1 MYFYECFFVYLLL
14 IKFFNYNLKVNKI
27 SVGSPRNKCR
37 LFHFVAYAIFRKNCN
52 KVQQKSEYV
61 C

>member
-27 SVGSPRNKCR
+27 SVGSPRNKC
-37 LFHFVAYAIFRKNCN
+37 
-52 KVQQKSEYV
+52 
-61 C
+61 